1 MNKLLN
7 KKVQI
12 AKHSVP
18 LIAILSLILVGSV
31 LAAAYV
37 TLQFTINA
45 NYQAYPKVTFW
56 QWGTSTKTNTFGYS
70 INFFAGLKTIDENVA
85 YGIFNDDTEQHSCN
99 LRIASLS
106 TPSNIAKL
114 RLKIYEGTNT
124 ILDKEWTQFGSLPT
138 SWESFTT
145 AANTKYSIWI
155 EVTGAASP
163 SGSSTFTIELTE
175 NSP

>member
-1 MNKLLN
+1 
-7 KKVQI
+7 VQI
-12 AKHSVP
+12 GKHSVP

-31 LAAAYV
+31 LAAVYV

-45 NYQAYPKVTFW
+45 NYQANPKVAFW
-56 QWGTSTKTNTFGYS
+56 QWSTSAKANTFSYS
-70 INFFAGLKTIDENVA
+70 INFFAGLKTIDENA
-85 YGIFNDDTEQHSCN
+85 TYGIFNDDTEQHQCS

-106 TPSNIAKL
+106 APSNIAKL
-114 RLKIYEGTNT
+114 RLKIYDGTNT

-145 AANTKYSIWI
+145 AASTKYSIWI

-163 SGSSTFTIELTE
+163 SGSSAFTIEFTE